1 MSSGADIKRVGWRL
15 RPRTSDRL
23 EGECNE
29 SRARSSTSSFT
40 SLASGLS
47 LALMLLAAVAGM
59 HDGDSF
65 SDGDACRSDKTTIE
79 GDEGRDSRGS
89 MFPLSLA
96 PKPFGVVDGLLAGT
110 PFFDVHQ

>member
-1 MSSGADIKRVGWRL
+1 MSPVFVPLPMSSGADTKRVGWRL
-15 RPRTSDRL
+15 RPRTGGRL

-47 LALMLLAAVAGM
+47 LVTLMLRAAVSGM

-65 SDGDACRSDKTTIE
+65 SDGDAGRSDKTTTE
-79 GDEGRDSRGS
+79 GDEGRDSERS
-89 MFPLSLA
+89 MIAKPSPQSPLA
-96 PKPFGVVDGLLAGT
+96 WWTDCC
-110 PFFDVHQ
+110 